1 MSHLEQNF
9 FLRFLPP
16 FLKRSNN
23 EPKRNE
29 NDARES
35 RKDDSEN
42 YDVGKELCQSDDNDQ
57 SFGNH
62 DDGKRPKFNFL
73 RGQKHKHRNVEE
85 SSSLEGDIPEENS
98 SKRYR
103 FSTKHSRFGQKQ
115 NRKIEGHAVVP
126 NTILRR
132 ERFYFWPPNPQISNT
147 SAMQKIVE
155 TGASSVETLSSDMD
169 SQSDKELHKT
179 KIQ

>member
-1 MSHLEQNF
+1 LSYLEQNF

-16 FLKRSNN
+16 FLKRSNS

-29 NDARES
+29 KVARES
-35 RKDDSEN
+35 SKDDSEN
-42 YDVGKELCQSDDNDQ
+42 CDVGKEQCQSDDNDQ

-73 RGQKHKHRNVEE
+73 RGQKHKQRILEE
-85 SSSLEGDIPEENS
+85 SSSLQGDIPEEDS

-103 FSTKHSRFGQKQ
+103 FSTKHSRLGQKQ
-115 NRKIEGHAVVP
+115 NKKIEGQAVVP

-147 SAMQKIVE
+147 NAIKKVVE
-155 TGASSVETLSSDMD
+155 TGASSVETISSDMD